1 DIGILIKYLECCGDF
16 DYFEKSI
23 EMAVADGLRVFPV
36 DVSDL
41 SCTEIDFPEDLQ
53 QANRLLITAG
63 KLDD

>member
-1 DIGILIKYLECCGDF
+1 
-16 DYFEKSI
+16 
-23 EMAVADGLRVFPV
+23 MAVADGLRVFPV

-53 QANRLLITAG
+53 QANRQLITAG